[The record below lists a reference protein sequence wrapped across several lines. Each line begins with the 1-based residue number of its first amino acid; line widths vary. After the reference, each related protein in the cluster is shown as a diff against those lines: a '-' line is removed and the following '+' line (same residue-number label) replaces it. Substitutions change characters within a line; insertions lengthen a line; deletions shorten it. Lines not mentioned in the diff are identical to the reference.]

1 MATHSVYTVAYRRK
15 REGRTD
21 YKKRI
26 KLLLGN
32 RPRLVVRKSLKHISL
47 QIVEFHPAGDK
58 IVLTAHSRELAKHGW
73 KAGTG
78 NTSAA
83 YLTGLL
89 LAKKAGKK
97 IECVI
102 DIGQQTSVK
111 GCTLYA
117 AAQGAADGGLQ
128 VPFAKE
134 IAPSMNRIRG
144 EQVATYAKQLKA
156 NKDKYQKQ
164 FSKYLKANIDPETL
178 PAHFDQTKKAI
189 GGQ

>member
-15 REGRTD
+15 REGITD
-21 YKKRI
+21 YKKRM
-26 KLLLGN
+26 KLLLGSK
-32 RPRLVVRKSLKHISL
+32 PRLVVRKSLKHISL
-47 QIVEFHPAGDK
+47 QLIEFNPSGDK
-58 IVLTAHSRELAKHGW
+58 IVASANSTELKKHGW

-97 IECVI
+97 VACVL
-102 DIGQQTSVK
+102 DIGQYTSVK
-111 GCTLYA
+111 GCILYA
-117 AAQGAADGGLQ
+117 AAAGAAEGGLH

-134 IAPSMNRIRG
+134 IVPSMNRIRG
-144 EQVATYAKQLKA
+144 EQVAAYAKQLKA

-164 FSKYLKANIDPETL
+164 FSAYVKANFDPETL
-178 PAHFDQTKKAI
+178 PSHFDQVKKTI

>member
-1 MATHSVYTVAYRRK
+1 MATHRVYTVAYRRK

-21 YKKRI
+21 YKKRM

-47 QIVEFHPAGDK
+47 QLIEYNQTGDK
-58 IVLTAHSRELAKHGW
+58 IVASAHSRELNKHGW

-89 LAKKAGKK
+89 LAKKTKQKLA
-97 IECVI
+97 CVL
-102 DIGQQTSVK
+102 DIGQYTSVK
-111 GCTLYA
+111 GCILYA

-144 EQVATYAKQLKA
+144 EQVAAYAKQLKA

-164 FSKYLKANIDPETL
+164 FSAYLKANVDPETL
-178 PAHFDQTKKAI
+178 PSHFDQVKKTI
-189 GGQ
+189 GAQ

>member
-1 MATHSVYTVAYRRK
+1 MATHKVYTVAYRRK
-15 REGRTD
+15 REGKTD
-21 YKKRI
+21 YKKRM

-32 RPRLVVRKSLKHISL
+32 KPRLVVRKSLKNISL
-47 QIVEFHPAGDK
+47 QIIEFHPSGDK
-58 IVLTAHSRELAKHGW
+58 IVASAHSNELKKHGW

-89 LAKKAGKK
+89 LAKKTKK
-97 IECVI
+97 KTDCVL
-102 DIGQQTSVK
+102 DIGQYTSVK
-111 GCTLYA
+111 GCILYA

-134 IAPSMNRIRG
+134 TTPTMQRIRG
-144 EQVATYAKQLKA
+144 EHIAAYAKQLKA
-156 NKDKYQKQ
+156 DKNKYSRQ
-164 FSKYLKANIDPETL
+164 FSAYIKAQMDPETL
-178 PAHFDQTKKAI
+178 PLHFDQTKKTI